1 MKSKTDKLGFLPGT
15 ASNLMVSAFKK
26 YEKIATGDEQ
36 KKDKGHKTERD
47 KEKASTV
54 TQQTKNVSDT
64 TSKHMEVSNEK
75 KTSNRPNQDTEKP
88 LNTSTEQSNTEV
100 KDQSKLQQ
108 DLKDDSVPQ
117 KSNSENIEQDA
128 NPELARQQAIY
139 QASSES
145 YNGAIRDNYSWS
157 QSITDL
163 DICLKIPNYIKKG
176 KDIKVCI
183 EKKHIKV
190 SHKDES
196 GQMVELMNGELCWEI
211 NKEESIWNLVPAE
224 HILINLDK
232 KQERWW
238 EAILTTEPKINV
250 QKIDA
255 SRPMTDLDDEAQT
268 KIEEMMFN
276 ERQKKLGLPQSH
288 EKKVHDVLAQ
298 AWNAEGSPF
307 KGQPFDPSKL
317 NVGQGG
323 MITINDSTIPM
334 PIKKFLT
341 TGEFGLAK
349 VDLVII
355 LDSSTS
361 VREENY
367 DKKKHFTKDLLVNS
381 DIDGGNVRVGA
392 TSFSMRGFINFQL
405 KDYKTKNDAFN
416 AIDKIQYIVGSTNT
430 ADAIRLM
437 RVDMLT
443 ADNGDRPDVKNIAII
458 ITDGVSN
465 VNAETTIPEA
475 EKARDVGI
483 HIYAIGIGLSNLT
496 ELHGIASVPAKD
508 NSLDVQSFDELK
520 GPMKILPSKS
530 SAQLS
535 TTTSFLESTT
545 NDLCQ
550 GETLNITCPK
560 NFVMS
565 FDDANFGRGHSD
577 SERCTQFWGIESTH
591 CDHHEHTLK
600 VLNDECHEQQTC
612 LLPVNK
618 AIFGNPCFF
627 VTKYLYVKYHCKRQ
641 GNHEISDNSANN
653 VQTTYDGKEIDIRDD
668 RKSKLD
674 RKDRNNDR
682 KKRNIK
688 KLSVYE

>member
-1 MKSKTDKLGFLPGT
+1 MDDKNQQYDNLLIGILQNEGNISGFLDAVFGFLFRRTDYFRIMKSKTDKLGFLPGT

-54 TQQTKNVSDT
+54 TQQTKNT

-88 LNTSTEQSNTEV
+88 LNTSAEQSNTEV
-100 KDQSKLQQ
+100 KVQSKLQQ
-108 DLKDDSVPQ
+108 DMKDDSVPQ
-117 KSNSENIEQDA
+117 KSNSENIEQEA

-255 SRPMTDLDDEAQT
+255 SRPMTDLDDESQT

-323 MITINDSTIPM
+323 MITINDSEAN
-334 PIKKFLT
+334 KN
-341 TGEFGLAK
+341 
-349 VDLVII
+349 
-355 LDSSTS
+355 SS
-361 VREENY
+361 
-367 DKKKHFTKDLLVNS
+367 
-381 DIDGGNVRVGA
+381 
-392 TSFSMRGFINFQL
+392 
-405 KDYKTKNDAFN
+405 
-416 AIDKIQYIVGSTNT
+416 
-430 ADAIRLM
+430 
-437 RVDMLT
+437 
-443 ADNGDRPDVKNIAII
+443 
-458 ITDGVSN
+458 
-465 VNAETTIPEA
+465 
-475 EKARDVGI
+475 
-483 HIYAIGIGLSNLT
+483 
-496 ELHGIASVPAKD
+496 
-508 NSLDVQSFDELK
+508 
-520 GPMKILPSKS
+520 
-530 SAQLS
+530 
-535 TTTSFLESTT
+535 
-545 NDLCQ
+545 
-550 GETLNITCPK
+550 
-560 NFVMS
+560 
-565 FDDANFGRGHSD
+565 
-577 SERCTQFWGIESTH
+577 
-591 CDHHEHTLK
+591 
-600 VLNDECHEQQTC
+600 
-612 LLPVNK
+612 
-618 AIFGNPCFF
+618 
-627 VTKYLYVKYHCKRQ
+627 
-641 GNHEISDNSANN
+641 
-653 VQTTYDGKEIDIRDD
+653 
-668 RKSKLD
+668 
-674 RKDRNNDR
+674 
-682 KKRNIK
+682 
-688 KLSVYE
+688 

>member
-1 MKSKTDKLGFLPGT
+1 MDDKNQQYDNLLIGILQNEGNISGFLDAVFGFLFRRTDYFRIMKSKTDKLGFLPGT

-47 KEKASTV
+47 KENASTV

-75 KTSNRPNQDTEKP
+75 KTSHRPNQDTEKP

-224 HILINLDK
+224 HIL
-232 KQERWW
+232 QERWW

-255 SRPMTDLDDEAQT
+255 SRPMTDLDDESQT

-323 MITINDSTIPM
+323 MITINDSEAN
-334 PIKKFLT
+334 KN
-341 TGEFGLAK
+341 
-349 VDLVII
+349 
-355 LDSSTS
+355 SS
-361 VREENY
+361 
-367 DKKKHFTKDLLVNS
+367 
-381 DIDGGNVRVGA
+381 
-392 TSFSMRGFINFQL
+392 
-405 KDYKTKNDAFN
+405 
-416 AIDKIQYIVGSTNT
+416 
-430 ADAIRLM
+430 
-437 RVDMLT
+437 
-443 ADNGDRPDVKNIAII
+443 
-458 ITDGVSN
+458 
-465 VNAETTIPEA
+465 
-475 EKARDVGI
+475 
-483 HIYAIGIGLSNLT
+483 
-496 ELHGIASVPAKD
+496 
-508 NSLDVQSFDELK
+508 
-520 GPMKILPSKS
+520 
-530 SAQLS
+530 
-535 TTTSFLESTT
+535 
-545 NDLCQ
+545 
-550 GETLNITCPK
+550 
-560 NFVMS
+560 
-565 FDDANFGRGHSD
+565 
-577 SERCTQFWGIESTH
+577 
-591 CDHHEHTLK
+591 
-600 VLNDECHEQQTC
+600 
-612 LLPVNK
+612 
-618 AIFGNPCFF
+618 
-627 VTKYLYVKYHCKRQ
+627 
-641 GNHEISDNSANN
+641 
-653 VQTTYDGKEIDIRDD
+653 
-668 RKSKLD
+668 
-674 RKDRNNDR
+674 
-682 KKRNIK
+682 
-688 KLSVYE
+688 